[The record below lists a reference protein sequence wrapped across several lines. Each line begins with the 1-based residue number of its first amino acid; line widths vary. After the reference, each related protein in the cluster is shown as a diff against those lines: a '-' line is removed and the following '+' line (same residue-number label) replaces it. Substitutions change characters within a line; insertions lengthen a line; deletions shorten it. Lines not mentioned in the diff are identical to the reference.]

1 MREGFLIRK
10 TLINESALESSLVEI
25 PSKCRGAVMR
35 EAQEKGLWRKK
46 GFSGGEA
53 LVKRE
58 SSEGTPMRWYYET

>member
-1 MREGFLIRK
+1 
-10 TLINESALESSLVEI
+10 
-25 PSKCRGAVMR
+25 MR